1 MEEKDKDPVALH
13 VIVVGFHHKKG
24 MQVEYAYPSLSGGD
38 GCELP
43 DLWRHLPSLCLPDG
57 AHNHEADTVFFHLP
71 HLTKTDQTVFGVSC
85 YRQIDAE
92 KVTNKSADITR
103 NTVQKSVCVLSTLPI
118 YGYIQERLQV
128 TTKVYFK
135 GADFSDV
142 QDLKG
147 LYHDLNT
154 TNWRDKLAHVDHEDK
169 YGVFVSDAVR
179 VFGRNILVL
188 FKLMLLEHR
197 VLFYHS
203 PVGPL
208 ARTITSLMAL
218 FPDNFPNGLAHAAS
232 LRSRGLLGLATLQ
245 PSPDEADYME
255 VCYAEDALAARVSSN
270 ESDPDEYENTK
281 DTVDG
286 SSVNGDLYKSSQITD
301 IAQEAESF
309 GDNLTL
315 GNLDRLEEGSEPT
328 KIINVTN
335 EETLQ
340 HMELAAETI
349 TSPSDDLSERRSS
362 NSSLTSVTSRG
373 SIMSPPE
380 FNGGS
385 GGSSAAN
392 LTSKMFSLK
401 GKLSGAFS
409 YWTGKEKSPTQEK
422 PSSTATPNPS
432 PSEPGDDIPV
442 SPTTGVSLSQESS
455 MPLETEN
462 TLTSLQSPPE
472 KFAALNPSDCG
483 LPLEIFTKGNL
494 LHPYLSLQYLDVLS
508 APTTRAFLV
517 GASNTLFIHKKHL
530 YDVLVQLEE
539 GKIEIPDPELKRQ
552 LSLSTE
558 DLRFAENIVRQV
570 EAVNAALNNKAPN
583 GTSPIKSH
591 PDVFLEGVGWVGGEE
606 WLRYQFKV
614 YLLSLLRSSVCPEG
628 SRECEVFN
636 GCFMTAW
643 KASHN
648 YRVWM
653 ASGPYPTLM
662 ELTAGHPHAGN
673 LSMNDMRIRL
683 SHTIQG
689 LDKGRRINQ
698 TLATTGTAVVKTK
711 EAVGGAISSAR
722 GALTNLWSSFTA
734 NSGNTMATEASLA
747 DQAME
752 VTETQ
757 LDMLKT
763 AQEHLDDKTS
773 TEAATEAVEDN
784 SAQIKCENTTRNSL
798 EENPE
803 DLMHMQHCNLLCLP
817 ENYQMKYYLYH
828 GLSWPQLSYVAE
840 DDEGQVVGYVLA
852 KMEEESEED
861 PHGHITSLAVR
872 RSHRR
877 LGLAQKL
884 MDQTARAMVEC
895 FNANISEIEPKYYAD
910 GEDAFAMKRDLCSF
924 AIQNDVTP
932 ADPSTFFDNKKNEEK

>member
-1 MEEKDKDPVALH
+1 MEEKDRDPAALH

-24 MQVEYAYPSLSGGD
+24 MQVEYAYPPLSESD
-38 GCELP
+38 DCELP

-71 HLTKTDQTVFGVSC
+71 HLTKPDQTVYGVSC

-92 KVTNKSADITR
+92 KITNKSADITR

-147 LYHDLNT
+147 LYQDLNS

-188 FKLMLLEHR
+188 FKLILLEKR

-208 ARTITSLMAL
+208 VRTITSLMAL

-232 LRSRGLLGLATLQ
+232 MSN
-245 PSPDEADYME
+245 EADCNVE
-255 VCYAEDALAARVSSN
+255 EIETDNIEKCGVAAEDTTETMQV
-270 ESDPDEYENTK
+270 
-281 DTVDG
+281 
-286 SSVNGDLYKSSQITD
+286 TD
-301 IAQEAESF
+301 IAKEADPSES
-309 GDNLTL
+309 NLIL
-315 GNLDRLEEGSEPT
+315 RSNKIEEESEPS

-335 EETLQ
+335 EDSM
-340 HMELAAETI
+340 HHVELSTDSALSA
-349 TSPSDDLSERRSS
+349 SDDLSERRSS

-380 FNGGS
+380 FNGAAAPTT
-385 GGSSAAN
+385 AAN
-392 LTSKMFSLK
+392 ITTKMVNLK

-409 YWTGKEKSPTQEK
+409 YWTGKEKSPPQEK
-422 PSSTATPNPS
+422 PSATATPNPS
-432 PSEPGDDIPV
+432 PSEPGDDVPL
-442 SPTTGVSLSQESS
+442 SPTTGGSLSQDSALTETDSS
-455 MPLETEN
+455 VN
-462 TLTSLQSPPE
+462 FCQSPPE
-472 KFAALNPSDCG
+472 KFAALVPSDCG

-517 GASNTLFIHKKHL
+517 GASNTLFIHKRPL

-539 GKIEIPDPELKRQ
+539 GKIEIPDPDLKRQ
-552 LSLSTE
+552 LSLSME

-570 EAVNAALNNKAPN
+570 EAVSATLNTNKAPN
-583 GTSPIKSH
+583 GTHPTINH

-628 SRECEVFN
+628 SREYEVFN
-636 GCFMTAW
+636 GNFMTAW
-643 KASHN
+643 KGTHN
-648 YRVWM
+648 FRVWV
-653 ASGPYPTLM
+653 ASGPYTSLM
-662 ELTAGHPHAGN
+662 ELTPGHPHAGH
-673 LSMNDMRIRL
+673 LSMTDMRIRL

-689 LDKGRRINQ
+689 LDKSRRINQ

-711 EAVGGAISSAR
+711 EAVGGALTSAR
-722 GALTNLWSSFTA
+722 GAISHLWSSFTTTN
-734 NSGNTMATEASLA
+734 NSTTTVDCPLA
-747 DQAME
+747 ESAME
-752 VTETQ
+752 VTEIQ
-757 LDMLKT
+757 CID
-763 AQEHLDDKTS
+763 AQDQSDAMPATE
-773 TEAATEAVEDN
+773 EAAKSVNEDKPEEGTDITLGE
-784 SAQIKCENTTRNSL
+784 SA
-798 EENPE
+798 
-803 DLMHMQHCNLLCLP
+803 LP
-817 ENYQMKYYLYH
+817 
-828 GLSWPQLSYVAE
+828 SDVAAT
-840 DDEGQVVGYVLA
+840 Q
-852 KMEEESEED
+852 
-861 PHGHITSLAVR
+861 
-872 RSHRR
+872 
-877 LGLAQKL
+877 
-884 MDQTARAMVEC
+884 
-895 FNANISEIEPKYYAD
+895 
-910 GEDAFAMKRDLCSF
+910 
-924 AIQNDVTP
+924 
-932 ADPSTFFDNKKNEEK
+932 

>member
-1 MEEKDKDPVALH
+1 MEEKDKDPIALH

-24 MQVEYAYPSLSGGD
+24 MQVEYAYPPLSDSD

-71 HLTKTDQTVFGVSC
+71 HLTKSDQTVFGVSC

-188 FKLMLLEHR
+188 FKMILLERR

-208 ARTITSLMAL
+208 VRTITSLMAL
-218 FPDNFPNGLAHAAS
+218 LPDNFPNGLAHAAS
-232 LRSRGLLGLATLQ
+232 LSN
-245 PSPDEADYME
+245 EADP
-255 VCYAEDALAARVSSN
+255 VDLKNVDDTADSSA
-270 ESDPDEYENTK
+270 P
-281 DTVDG
+281 
-286 SSVNGDLYKSSQITD
+286 NGDLRNTVMEITD
-301 IAQEAESF
+301 IAKEAESYEEN
-309 GDNLTL
+309 NLAL
-315 GNLDRLEEGSEPT
+315 GNLDKLEDGSERS

-335 EETLQ
+335 DESLPHEIT
-340 HMELAAETI
+340 TDNI

-385 GGSSAAN
+385 GGNSAAN
-392 LTSKMFSLK
+392 LTSKMYSLK
-401 GKLSGAFS
+401 GRLSGAFS
-409 YWTGKEKSPTQEK
+409 YWTGKEKSPTHEK

-442 SPTTGVSLSQESS
+442 SPTTGGSLSQEPL
-455 MPLETEN
+455 PLEPEN
-462 TLTSLQSPPE
+462 MLASFQSPPE
-472 KFAALNPSDCG
+472 KFAALIPSDCG

-494 LHPYLSLQYLDVLS
+494 VHPYLSLQYLDVLS
-508 APTTRAFLV
+508 APTSRAFLV

-539 GKIEIPDPELKRQ
+539 GKIEIPDPDLKRQ

-570 EAVNAALNNKAPN
+570 EAVSATLNNKAPN
-583 GTSPIKSH
+583 GTSPIKNH

-636 GCFMTAW
+636 GSFMSAW
-643 KASHN
+643 KGTHN

-662 ELTAGHPHAGN
+662 ELTPGHPHAGN

-711 EAVGGAISSAR
+711 EAVGGALTSAR
-722 GALTNLWSSFTA
+722 GAITNLWSSFTTSS
-734 NSGNTMATEASLA
+734 NSTMISESSFM
-747 DQAME
+747 DPAME
-752 VTETQ
+752 ATETQ
-757 LDMLKT
+757 LKT
-763 AQEHLDDKTS
+763 DPEHLDDKTS
-773 TEAATEAVEDN
+773 TETAMEAVEGSVEQVHPQN
-784 SAQIKCENTTRNSL
+784 AANTT
-798 EENPE
+798 E
-803 DLMHMQHCNLLCLP
+803 D
-817 ENYQMKYYLYH
+817 K
-828 GLSWPQLSYVAE
+828 A
-840 DDEGQVVGYVLA
+840 
-852 KMEEESEED
+852 
-861 PHGHITSLAVR
+861 
-872 RSHRR
+872 
-877 LGLAQKL
+877 
-884 MDQTARAMVEC
+884 
-895 FNANISEIEPKYYAD
+895 
-910 GEDAFAMKRDLCSF
+910 
-924 AIQNDVTP
+924 TP
-932 ADPSTFFDNKKNEEK
+932 AE

>member
-1 MEEKDKDPVALH
+1 MEEKDRDPAALH

-24 MQVEYAYPSLSGGD
+24 MQVEYAYPPLSESD
-38 GCELP
+38 DCELP

-71 HLTKTDQTVFGVSC
+71 HLTKPDQTVYGVSC

-92 KVTNKSADITR
+92 KITNKSADITR

-147 LYHDLNT
+147 LYQDLNS

-188 FKLMLLEHR
+188 FKLILLEKR

-208 ARTITSLMAL
+208 VRTITSLMAL

-232 LRSRGLLGLATLQ
+232 MRSRGLLGLAPLLPNPT
-245 PSPDEADYME
+245 EADYKD
-255 VCYAEDALAARVSSN
+255 VCYAEDALTTGVGSN
-270 ESDPDEYENTK
+270 EADCNVEEIETDNIEKCGVAAE
-281 DTVDG
+281 DTTETMQV
-286 SSVNGDLYKSSQITD
+286 TD
-301 IAQEAESF
+301 IAKEADPSES
-309 GDNLTL
+309 NLIL
-315 GNLDRLEEGSEPT
+315 RSNKIEEESEPS

-335 EETLQ
+335 EDSM
-340 HMELAAETI
+340 HHVELSTDSALSA
-349 TSPSDDLSERRSS
+349 SDDLSERRSS

-380 FNGGS
+380 FNGAAAPTT
-385 GGSSAAN
+385 AAN
-392 LTSKMFSLK
+392 ITTKMVNLK

-409 YWTGKEKSPTQEK
+409 YWTGKEKSPPQEK
-422 PSSTATPNPS
+422 PSATATPNPS
-432 PSEPGDDIPV
+432 PSEPGDDVPL
-442 SPTTGVSLSQESS
+442 SPTTGGSLSQDSALTETDSS
-455 MPLETEN
+455 VN
-462 TLTSLQSPPE
+462 FCQSPPE
-472 KFAALNPSDCG
+472 KFAALVPSDCG

-517 GASNTLFIHKKHL
+517 GASNTLFIHKRPL

-539 GKIEIPDPELKRQ
+539 GKIEIPDPDLKRQ
-552 LSLSTE
+552 LSLSME

-570 EAVNAALNNKAPN
+570 EAVSATLNTNKAPN
-583 GTSPIKSH
+583 GTHPTINH

-628 SRECEVFN
+628 SREYEVFN
-636 GCFMTAW
+636 GNFMTAW
-643 KASHN
+643 KGTHN
-648 YRVWM
+648 FRVWV
-653 ASGPYPTLM
+653 ASGPYTSLM
-662 ELTAGHPHAGN
+662 ELTPGHPHAGH
-673 LSMNDMRIRL
+673 LSMTDMRIRL

-689 LDKGRRINQ
+689 LDKSRRINQ

-711 EAVGGAISSAR
+711 EAVGGALTSAR
-722 GALTNLWSSFTA
+722 GAISHLWSSFTTTN
-734 NSGNTMATEASLA
+734 NSTTTVDCPLA
-747 DQAME
+747 ESAME
-752 VTETQ
+752 VTEIQ
-757 LDMLKT
+757 CID
-763 AQEHLDDKTS
+763 AQDQSDAMPATE
-773 TEAATEAVEDN
+773 EAAKSVNEDKPEEGTDITLGE
-784 SAQIKCENTTRNSL
+784 SA
-798 EENPE
+798 
-803 DLMHMQHCNLLCLP
+803 LP
-817 ENYQMKYYLYH
+817 
-828 GLSWPQLSYVAE
+828 SDVAAT
-840 DDEGQVVGYVLA
+840 Q
-852 KMEEESEED
+852 
-861 PHGHITSLAVR
+861 
-872 RSHRR
+872 
-877 LGLAQKL
+877 
-884 MDQTARAMVEC
+884 
-895 FNANISEIEPKYYAD
+895 
-910 GEDAFAMKRDLCSF
+910 
-924 AIQNDVTP
+924 
-932 ADPSTFFDNKKNEEK
+932 

>member
-1 MEEKDKDPVALH
+1 MEDKDPIALH

-24 MQVEYAYPSLSGGD
+24 MQVEYAYPTLGGSD

-57 AHNHEADTVFFHLP
+57 AHNHEADTIFFHLP
-71 HLTKTDQTVFGVSC
+71 HLMKSDQTVFGVSC

-154 TNWRDKLAHVDHEDK
+154 TNWRDKLAH
-169 YGVFVSDAVR
+169 GVFVSDAVR
-179 VFGRNILVL
+179 VFGRNMLVL
-188 FKLMLLEHR
+188 FKMLLLERR

-208 ARTITSLMAL
+208 VRTITSLMAL
-218 FPDNFPNGLAHAAS
+218 LPDNFPNGLAHAAS
-232 LRSRGLLGLATLQ
+232 LRSRGPVGLATLQ
-245 PSPDEADYME
+245 PSQDEADYME
-255 VCYAEDALAARVSSN
+255 VCFAEDALISLVSSN
-270 ESDPDEYENTK
+270 EADPEDFKKAE
-281 DTVDG
+281 DTVER
-286 SSVNGDLYKSSQITD
+286 SSTNGDQQNREVQSADTGKVEIF
-301 IAQEAESF
+301 QEN
-309 GDNLTL
+309 NLTL
-315 GNLDRLEEGSEPT
+315 GDLDKLEEGSEPS

-335 EETLQ
+335 DENLQ
-340 HMELAAETI
+340 HEGI
-349 TSPSDDLSERRSS
+349 TVDNIVSPSDDLSERRSS

-380 FNGGS
+380 FNGSGS
-385 GGSSAAN
+385 GNSAAN
-392 LTSKMFSLK
+392 ITSKMFSLK
-401 GKLSGAFS
+401 GRLSGAFS

-442 SPTTGVSLSQESS
+442 SPTTGGSLSQE
-455 MPLETEN
+455 PLLLEPEA
-462 TLTSLQSPPE
+462 TLSPFQSPPE
-472 KFAALNPSDCG
+472 KFAALVPSECG

-494 LHPYLSLQYLDVLS
+494 VHPYLSLQYLDVLS
-508 APTTRAFLV
+508 APTSRAFLV

-539 GKIEIPDPELKRQ
+539 GKIEIPDPDLKRQ

-570 EAVNAALNNKAPN
+570 EAVSATLNNKAPN
-583 GTSPIKSH
+583 GTSPIKNH

-614 YLLSLLRSSVCPEG
+614 YLLSLLRSSVCAEG
-628 SRECEVFN
+628 SREWEVFN
-636 GCFMTAW
+636 GTFMSAW
-643 KASHN
+643 KETHN

-653 ASGPYPTLM
+653 ASGPYPSLM
-662 ELTAGHPHAGN
+662 ELTPGHPHAGN

-711 EAVGGAISSAR
+711 EAVGGALTSAR
-722 GALTNLWSSFTA
+722 GAITNLWSSFTTSSNNA
-734 NSGNTMATEASLA
+734 LTDPAMEATETLHSARLEDHQDEKTVS
-747 DQAME
+747 AME
-752 VTETQ
+752 VPE
-757 LDMLKT
+757 LSSE
-763 AQEHLDDKTS
+763 QESSEKKLTS
-773 TEAATEAVEDN
+773 T
-784 SAQIKCENTTRNSL
+784 Q
-798 EENPE
+798 
-803 DLMHMQHCNLLCLP
+803 
-817 ENYQMKYYLYH
+817 
-828 GLSWPQLSYVAE
+828 
-840 DDEGQVVGYVLA
+840 
-852 KMEEESEED
+852 
-861 PHGHITSLAVR
+861 
-872 RSHRR
+872 
-877 LGLAQKL
+877 
-884 MDQTARAMVEC
+884 
-895 FNANISEIEPKYYAD
+895 
-910 GEDAFAMKRDLCSF
+910 
-924 AIQNDVTP
+924 
-932 ADPSTFFDNKKNEEK
+932 

>member
-1 MEEKDKDPVALH
+1 MQEQDKDPIALH

-24 MQVEYAYPSLSGGD
+24 MQVEYAYPALGGSD

-57 AHNHEADTVFFHLP
+57 AHNHEADTIFFHLP
-71 HLTKTDQTVFGVSC
+71 HLTKSDQTVFGVSC

-154 TNWRDKLAHVDHEDK
+154 TNWRDKLAH
-169 YGVFVSDAVR
+169 GVFVSDAVR
-179 VFGRNILVL
+179 VFGRNMLVL
-188 FKLMLLEHR
+188 FKMILLERR

-208 ARTITSLMAL
+208 VRTITSLMAL

-232 LRSRGLLGLATLQ
+232 LRSRGPLGFVMLQ
-245 PSPDEADYME
+245 PSRDEADYME
-255 VCYAEDALAARVSSN
+255 VCYAEDALVSRVSSN
-270 ESDPDEYENTK
+270 EADPGDIK
-281 DTVDG
+281 IIGDTADG
-286 SSVNGDLYKSSQITD
+286 SSANGDVQNTVVQIAD
-301 IAQEAESF
+301 IAKESESIEE
-309 GDNLTL
+309 TL
-315 GNLDRLEEGSEPT
+315 NNLDKLEDRSERS
-328 KIINVTN
+328 KIINVTTD
-335 EETLQ
+335 ESLQ
-340 HMELAAETI
+340 HEGITADNI
-349 TSPSDDLSERRSS
+349 TSPGDDLSERRSS

-380 FNGGS
+380 FNGGGS
-385 GGSSAAN
+385 GNSAAN
-392 LTSKMFSLK
+392 ITSKMFSLK
-401 GKLSGAFS
+401 GRLSGAFT

-432 PSEPGDDIPV
+432 PSEPGDDVPM
-442 SPTTGVSLSQESS
+442 SPTTGGSLSQE
-455 MPLETEN
+455 PLLPEPE
-462 TLTSLQSPPE
+462 SLSTFQSPPE
-472 KFAALNPSDCG
+472 NFAALISSDCG

-494 LHPYLSLQYLDVLS
+494 VHPYLSLQYLDVLS
-508 APTTRAFLV
+508 APTSRAFLV
-517 GASNTLFIHKKHL
+517 GASNTLFIHKRHL
-530 YDVLVQLEE
+530 YDVLVQLDE
-539 GKIEIPDPELKRQ
+539 GKIEIPDPDLKRQ

-570 EAVNAALNNKAPN
+570 EAVSATINNKTAN
-583 GTSPIKSH
+583 GTSPIKNH

-614 YLLSLLRSSVCPEG
+614 YLLSLLRSSVCPDG

-636 GCFMTAW
+636 GSFMSAW
-643 KASHN
+643 KGTHN

-662 ELTAGHPHAGN
+662 ELTPGHPHAGN

-698 TLATTGTAVVKTK
+698 TLANTGTAVVKTK
-711 EAVGGAISSAR
+711 EAVGGAFTSAR
-722 GALTNLWSSFTA
+722 GAITNLWSSFTTT
-734 NSGNTMATEASLA
+734 NINNTV
-747 DQAME
+747 
-752 VTETQ
+752 VTETS
-757 LDMLKT
+757 
-763 AQEHLDDKTS
+763 HLDPAVEATETQHTTTNIEEHQGDK
-773 TEAATEAVEDN
+773 AATEAAMEAVECSN
-784 SAQIKCENTTRNSL
+784 PHNT
-798 EENPE
+798 
-803 DLMHMQHCNLLCLP
+803 
-817 ENYQMKYYLYH
+817 
-828 GLSWPQLSYVAE
+828 
-840 DDEGQVVGYVLA
+840 
-852 KMEEESEED
+852 SEE
-861 PHGHITSLAVR
+861 
-872 RSHRR
+872 
-877 LGLAQKL
+877 KL
-884 MDQTARAMVEC
+884 
-895 FNANISEIEPKYYAD
+895 ISAE
-910 GEDAFAMKRDLCSF
+910 
-924 AIQNDVTP
+924 
-932 ADPSTFFDNKKNEEK
+932 